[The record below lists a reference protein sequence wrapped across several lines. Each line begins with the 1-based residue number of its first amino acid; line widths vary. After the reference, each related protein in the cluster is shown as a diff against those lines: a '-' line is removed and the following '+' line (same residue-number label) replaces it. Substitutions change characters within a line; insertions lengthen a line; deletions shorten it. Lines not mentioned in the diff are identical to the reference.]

1 MRRPIVMPSTGG
13 LDRDSDLDNIK
24 QGNYSNLEGMD
35 FADIDVPSLTTQR
48 GNVIKIDFGSVTARN
63 QKTRININD
72 ITVPL
77 VVTLRDINGNLKGSS
92 PLGIPGSI
100 AGIKTSIINYL
111 SSLSFGVQ
119 FASTGAEPYLDVTIN
134 FSFSDYVLEITGCS
148 TDILEEAI
156 SNTGVGNYIPIGSY
170 DLLDDL
176 FFWLTTQRN
185 LPTQLSNITNVY
197 PSVNS
202 AVGITC
208 VNHGLSNFDS
218 VAIGAVNGV
227 QQANGIWTVTV
238 IDENNF
244 YLNTSFFT
252 GTYGGGGTAYRD
264 IFGYGCIGVVTE
276 DVLTDSFQFTPLLRS
291 KALNFNTKKQI
302 YTPQVQTSGNL
313 VQMYY
318 TDNFNVPRVTY
329 YRGEYI
335 PDGAIKVLNPLFGQY
350 AYATL
355 RQETSSQINFTGYDL
370 EYLEQAQTSGNIPA
384 GNARYAI
391 RFLTESLTASELSPL
406 TGPIPVYSPQY
417 IDDNSVIYGN
427 PSTVSTGKI
436 NRVRLTGITPGVF
449 KYVELI
455 YFQYAGDA
463 TTVTTLAFNIRRELL
478 SEDQT
483 EIVLEHNGNEPSI
496 TFFDAQL
503 ANEVQPDIIRV
514 ADNVIV
520 ENRLV
525 YEAVTTGKQ
534 IDCRDWVSTFKYS
547 LKKFPLFGS
556 FGAETFNEFYSPEAV
571 TNRVGY
577 QIYEWYRFYAVPV
590 LKSGKSLNAFF
601 AFDVRFVSQQ
611 DYLDSFGT
619 NNDFRFLPTNVTDR
633 RNLSEDD
640 FVNYDLGDDDQ
651 NLFQYYLEFNGVD
664 WNYQIDGV
672 PVKDLFEEVRIYRA
686 DLIPEVLNTGV
697 WAGSANRL
705 SAPEDS
711 PQIYDFPFSLRLLL
725 ASINGSVQIINYN
738 TDPSLPQRKVA
749 SYYSPDN
756 LIGSSPVSFIDG
768 DNLLTFGNFKVVDIS
783 NVRNVGNTD
792 SFFNIFNGVLGSTKA
807 NIYDIDNV
815 LIAQTAELTDTP
827 FGDYNKQTVDENYL
841 GESYQYGRE
850 QTSPII
856 ITSQEV
862 QNNSTNPLDR
872 GLYFAIYFRAR
883 ANKYGS
889 QIQNNVTLYCNSKL
903 KNGES
908 SCSVFGGDTFTQQM
922 WLKKKY
928 FRDQTLTG
936 GAQGFNIISQNK
948 NNTNLRLWDSSTAS
962 IANFVFPVTSTNDIS
977 WLENDPDKNDQL
989 ISNPAYK
996 VLNQVQ
1002 AQAVYDPENQDTGE
1016 YLSRKY
1022 WSQFKPNNSA
1032 VDFFRIILPL
1042 DFQDNPEIQ
1051 GPITRG
1057 IVLNNRLFTAQKRG
1071 FTLEYFNNQGQL
1083 VSQDAGQILIGD
1095 GSVLSRQGNQLS
1107 QFGLDL
1113 AGALVKGKS
1122 QSGKDTA
1129 MWINSTFTNVLRFG
1143 DDGIKNLSLRDMN
1156 RTFFNKYLKWT
1167 RNADTPADGFGISGV
1182 WDNDNYNYIFTVKAW
1197 RPYKA
1202 WDSNVTYFGG
1212 DGVIFGEIKQGIPQI
1227 WIANQASLGIEPADG
1242 VSQWQRIDIL
1252 NSNYYSCFSFAY
1264 SEIKNKFTFY
1274 PYFLPNFYAPWKGTY
1289 FTTNPNLELPER
1301 SQLLLHNVGLP
1312 NQFYGENY
1320 PGGVIELTMN
1330 WQPNVNKK
1338 VLALMINS
1346 NIKPERVDIE
1356 SLFRNDPDGERI
1368 KKSFLLES
1376 DFYTREGYQYS
1387 TIKLELDE
1395 NGSNDG
1401 DNSQMEGIWTK
1412 FRIQFPAN
1420 TEVKL
1425 NDCIVL
1431 ISDSL
1436 RTFNPIN

>member
-185 LPTQLSNITNVY
+185 LPTQLSNISNVY

-264 IFGYGCIGVVTE
+264 IYGYGCIGVVTE

-370 EYLEQAQTSGNIPA
+370 EYLEQAQTGGNIPA

-725 ASINGSVQIINYN
+725 ASINGSIQIINYN

-962 IANFVFPVTSTNDIS
+962 LANFVFPVTSTNDIA

-1202 WDSNVTYFGG
+1202 WDSDVAYFGG
-1212 DGVIFGEIKQGIPQI
+1212 DGVIFGDIKQGIPQI

-1289 FTTNPNLELPER
+1289 FTANPNLELPER

-1312 NQFYGENY
+1312 NQFYGVNY

-1420 TEVKL
+1420 IEVKL